1 MRCRVCRADVAEL
14 DSSNRCRCCRIAK
27 AATDQGT
34 SYGKLMAQIG
44 SGSDVDSGILKC
56 PRCGKLFLPKTK
68 TQIYD
73 CNQCAVL
80 EAKRKYRKRQ
90 RAQAVRASAGNRKE
104 PSCKS
109 SKSKQQ
115 AV

>member
-1 MRCRVCRADVAEL
+1 MRCRICRADVSEL
-14 DSSNRCRCCRIAK
+14 DSANRCSCCRIAK

-44 SGSDVDSGILKC
+44 SGNAVSSDIRKC

-68 TQIYD
+68 TQVYD

-80 EAKRKYRKRQ
+80 EAKRKYRNRQ
-90 RAQAVRASAGNRKE
+90 RAQAVRAPAGIRKE

-109 SKSKQQ
+109 SRSKQQ